1 MPFFPI
7 LIASKILLNSSL
19 SSFLTVVRH
28 STDAVFLWTICMP
41 LFVKFQH
48 SFQTTI
54 DQVTNLKSQCRKRT
68 DPRRAFPF
76 NNAVREL
83 HLPAQKLNRIHI
95 MSNDNK
101 LGLVLE
107 KEKNSNQHWQYLS
120 PWRCYPLLASSQ
132 VQQRSDVHLNIS

>member
-1 MPFFPI
+1 
-7 LIASKILLNSSL
+7 
-19 SSFLTVVRH
+19 
-28 STDAVFLWTICMP
+28 MP
-41 LFVKFQH
+41 LFVKFQR

-107 KEKNSNQHWQYLS
+107 KEKKIQI
-120 PWRCYPLLASSQ
+120 
-132 VQQRSDVHLNIS
+132 NIVNTCRHEGATLY